1 MMSTTRSVAATEIR
15 RRIRNRSALLTAV
28 VAPLA
33 MAVVFGLLLGGA
45 DSLRITIGVVDADG
59 SELTTGYIDGLLA
72 SNSDDSPVEFVAVTD
87 DATARTALDDTDIDA
102 AIVLPAG
109 FGAQVT
115 AGAGSTIDVLRDPR
129 REISGEIARS
139 VAGRFADGITTRTL
153 AAITSIAVGAP
164 LPDATALAGLD
175 ETVGRLVDESP
186 GGSPLDATAYFG
198 VSMSIL
204 FLFFTISFAAQSLAR
219 ERRSGVLDR
228 LLAADAR
235 PAAIVAGKVLAV
247 SLLGLAGFVTVWVV
261 TTVAFGATWGD
272 PVAVFVTMV
281 ATVLAV
287 GGVAMF
293 VSGFARTPQQAESYT
308 SAVAFVLALLGGNF
322 IGPGQAPPLL
332 DRLSRFTPNGQS
344 LRAFTSI
351 ATDGASAADV
361 ADHLLALVAIAVV
374 FGAIG
379 LVRTRQAVQR

>member
-45 DSLRITIGVVDADG
+45 DSLRITIGVVDADR

-72 SNSDDSPVEFVAVTD
+72 SNSDDSPVEFVAVAD

-115 AGAGSTIDVLRDPR
+115 AGAGSTIEVLRDPR

-219 ERRSGVLDR
+219 ERQSGVLDR

-272 PVAVFVTMV
+272 PVAVFITIV